1 MGDRGRRSGGAS
13 SAARERA
20 AAGCAPREHSS
31 VERAAAGRAGCEAC
45 CASEASVVVTC
56 RPLEARVGLG
66 RTARAARCVLAR
78 RARHAARCW
87 RRRVQL
93 GALGGAAPQLGP
105 VPPTDLLLL
114 LHPQQHGLLDAPPAQ
129 VRPGGAARE
138 ARGAVEELLLPRQQ
152 PAPLGQGLLART
164 GDPRREPP
172 PPAARHVRGAHR
184 QAAGR
189 TRHGD
194 APEAALRRPRL
205 AGARVCGPFVHGPL
219 VGPGAQQVRAAH
231 REAARQ
237 PALAGALRDGVE
249 VVSSVEV
256 VRWKS

>member
-1 MGDRGRRSGGAS
+1 MAVGGPMGLQPRRSLPLPV
-13 SAARERA
+13 RA
-20 AAGCAPREHSS
+20 
-31 VERAAAGRAGCEAC
+31 
-45 CASEASVVVTC
+45 
-56 RPLEARVGLG
+56 
-66 RTARAARCVLAR
+66 
-78 RARHAARCW
+78 
-87 RRRVQL
+87 
-93 GALGGAAPQLGP
+93 
-105 VPPTDLLLL
+105 
-114 LHPQQHGLLDAPPAQ
+114 GLLDAPPPQ
-129 VRPGGAARE
+129 VRPGGAARS
-138 ARGAVEELLLPRQQ
+138 AGGGVEELLLPRQQ

-205 AGARVCGPFVHGPL
+205 AGARVCGPLVHGPL
-219 VGPGAQQVRAAH
+219 VRPGAQQVRAAH

-249 VVSSVEV
+249 VVSSVESREVEV
-256 VRWKS
+256 VSGAAGGLAGVRGRRRGARVKGGRPACAPWRTCLPSHPRLTTAPCMRRGRHRMRQWQRTQH